1 MSTGIQVLPRVL
13 RREHP
18 DEDADKLTLKERLE
32 KGFDIPLPFAQF
44 LNMDCSHAVRMQTAP
59 FKKPVLTP
67 ITVFCVAIATED
79 GCFFSGL
86 KEELE
91 MGHMYPTLDNEEIN
105 DERSPI
111 CINAGYR
118 DHQKRISPRKS
129 KTDLPKQNF
138 LDRIKA
144 ACYERPSSG
153 SENDDSESD
162 ESEKE
167 AVTYAISGQL
177 GPGAWHCY
185 STVFDG
191 NQSVIRI
198 DGEEEIM
205 TTASEIPPSFQA
217 CLDGITIGS
226 DHSFSMSL
234 CFGQGS
240 DGEGEG
246 AIAELAFFKGHL
258 STNDM
263 ASVESYLMKKHKIPI
278 PSNSRNER
286 IRDDYYSRLAHK
298 LMDQTPAEARR
309 RKDLPTVS
317 IPLRCMTKLRHVAWH
332 QDDIVTGTQRK
343 IQRIGCKVRRGSVS
357 DWTADGV

>member
-1 MSTGIQVLPRVL
+1 MLPKAL
-13 RREHP
+13 WRRHQ
-18 DEDADKLTLKERLE
+18 DEDAAKLTLKEQLD
-32 KGFDIPLPFAQF
+32 KKIGIPLPFAQF
-44 LNMDCSHAVRMQTAP
+44 LNMDSSHAVRMQTAP
-59 FKKPVLTP
+59 FDKPVLTP

-91 MGHMYPTLDNEEIN
+91 MGHMYPTLNNEEIN

-111 CINAGYR
+111 CVNAGYR
-118 DHQKRISPRKS
+118 DRQKCLSPRKAKS
-129 KTDLPKQNF
+129 VSPKQNF

-153 SENDDSESD
+153 PESDDSESD

-167 AVTYAISGQL
+167 AVNNAISGQL

-191 NQSVIRI
+191 HHSIIRI
-198 DGEEEIM
+198 DGEEEV
-205 TTASEIPPSFQA
+205 TTSACKIPPSFRA

-246 AIAELAFFKGHL
+246 AIAELAFFKGRL

-263 ASVESYLMKKHKIPI
+263 ASVESHLMKKHKIPV
-278 PSNSRNER
+278 PSKSRNER
-286 IRDDYYSRLAHK
+286 IRDDCYSRLAHK
-298 LMDQTPAEARR
+298 LMDQTPAQARR
-309 RKDLPTVS
+309 REDQPTGS
-317 IPLRCMTKLRHVAWH
+317 IPLRCMTKLRQVAWH
-332 QDDIVTGTQRK
+332 QDDVVTGAQRK
-343 IQRIGCKVRRGSVS
+343 IQRIGCRVRRGSDS
-357 DWTADGV
+357 DW